1 MKLQYILSV
10 TLAGITPSLV
20 YAAINSNP
28 NDVANSVA
36 AYNLVITVH
45 APTISIPGAEAT
57 SIEPGTVTSGAVPN
71 FLAQNIDPIANY
83 RVNFVAQTGIVGRTV
98 LIHPTQNNPNTVAS
112 GLGLYNGDAGT
123 DIGGVLVSLQLR
135 QGDSNATPITITQD
149 STPGP
154 CRISNANRLV
164 FYGGLQSGSQCAI
177 DLTGSQLASVDGANG
192 NAAGSV
198 SYVIAASSNASAGN
212 SYSNKLNY
220 AITQIPS

>member
-1 MKLQYILSV
+1 MKFQYILSL

-36 AYNLVITVH
+36 AYNLVITVN

-57 SIEPGTVTSGAVPN
+57 NIEPGVSASGIVPN
-71 FLAQNIDPIANY
+71 LLAQNIDATSNY
-83 RVNFVAQTGIVGRTV
+83 RVSFIAQTGIIGRIVPQT
-98 LIHPTQNNPNTVAS
+98 PTQSNPATAAR
-112 GLGLYNGDAGT
+112 GLGLYQGSAGT

-135 QGDSNATPITITQD
+135 QGDANLTPISITQD
-149 STPGP
+149 SIPGA
-154 CRISNANRLV
+154 CSINNNTLE
-164 FYGGLQSGSQCAI
+164 FFGGVQPGAECTV

-220 AITQIPS
+220 AIAQIPS

>member
-1 MKLQYILSV
+1 MKFQYILSV

-36 AYNLVITVH
+36 AYNLVITVN
-45 APTISIPGAEAT
+45 APTISIPGVEAT
-57 SIEPGTVTSGAVPN
+57 SIEPGTVTAGAVSN
-71 FLAQNIDPIANY
+71 LLAQNIDPTSNY
-83 RVNFVAQTGIVGRTV
+83 RVSFVAQTGLIGRLV
-98 LIHPTQNNPNTVAS
+98 PLNATQNNPNRVIG

-135 QGDSNATPITITQD
+135 QGDSNATPIAITQD

-154 CRISNANRLV
+154 CRISTTNRLV
-164 FYGGLQSGSQCAI
+164 FYGGQQSGSQCAI
-177 DLTGSQLASVDGANG
+177 DLTGSQLAAIDEANG

-198 SYVIAASSNASAGN
+198 FYIIAASSNAGAGK
-212 SYSNKLNY
+212 SYSNKLDY
-220 AITQIPS
+220 AITQIPN